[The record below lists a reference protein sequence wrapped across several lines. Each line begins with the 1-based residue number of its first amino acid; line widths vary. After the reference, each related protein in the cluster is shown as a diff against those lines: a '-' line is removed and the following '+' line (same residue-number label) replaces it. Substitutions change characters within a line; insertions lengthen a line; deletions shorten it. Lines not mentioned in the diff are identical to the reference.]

1 MSEFIPNNLPLDI
14 DIETKAILKKS
25 ILANKALAKLNGV
38 AKIIPNQAILINS
51 LISQEAKDSSA
62 VENIITTH
70 DELYKSELFFEDY
83 KSLSAKEV
91 QNYIAASKTGYHLLL
106 QSGMLTNR
114 TILQIQEI
122 LEANK
127 AGYRKL
133 PGTKIKNTFT
143 GEIIYE
149 PPQDPDTIIA
159 LMSNLVQFIND
170 NEICDY
176 DPLIKMA
183 IIHYQFESIH
193 PFYDG
198 NGRTGRII
206 NLLYLILQN
215 LQTLPILY
223 LSNFIINNKERYYHL
238 LQHVNNQETWE
249 EWIVFMITCVE
260 TTARETIEK
269 ISTIKKMML
278 QTKLKIRNNY
288 KFYSPELLHN
298 LFKHP
303 YTKIEFV
310 VHDLGVTR
318 LTAANYLNKLASD
331 KILIKQKLGTGN
343 YYINQPLFD
352 LLANG
357 K

>member
-1 MSEFIPNNLPLDI
+1 MERAMLKPLPVHFDL
-14 DIETKAILKKS
+14 ETKQVLRRLPAAHAAMAELKV
-25 ILANKALAKLNGV
+25 LAETLPD
-38 AKIIPNQAILINS
+38 PNILINT
-51 LISQEAKDSSA
+51 LGLQEAKDSSA

-91 QNYIAASKTGYHLLL
+91 QNYIAASKTGYHLLM
-106 QSGMLTNR
+106 QSRMLTNR

-133 PGTKIKNTFT
+133 PGTKIKNTST

-149 PPQDPDTIIA
+149 PPQNPDTIIA
-159 LMSNLVQFIND
+159 LMSNLEQFIND
-170 NEICDY
+170 NEMCDY

-223 LSNFIINNKERYYHL
+223 LSNFIINNKARYYHL
-238 LQHVNNQETWE
+238 LQHVHNQET
-249 EWIVFMITCVE
+249 WIVFMITCVE

-269 ISTIKKMML
+269 IKEIKKLML
-278 QTKLKIRNNY
+278 QTKLQIRNNY
-288 KFYSPELLHN
+288 KFYSPELIHN

-318 LTAANYLNKLASD
+318 LTAATYLNKLAAD
-331 KILIKQKLGTGN
+331 KILVKQKLGTGN

-352 LLANG
+352 LLTNG